1 MREPV
6 MRSVSCV
13 SGLLTNLRVY
23 LPTSTFSRHP
33 NNPGCSFRPTR
44 RPSPSTTNP
53 PSFGPRRVSSAARV
67 CWQGR
72 RSREIKSGYRN
83 RNSGWETFNRES
95 FDLLRGAQ
103 DKRSVQDVGKKMAT
117 GCFSALATL
126 LNGSPKMARRRPYL
140 HAVLAHHYI
149 NR

>member
-6 MRSVSCV
+6 TRYASCA
-13 SGLLTNLRVY
+13 SALLTNRIVCR
-23 LPTSTFSRHP
+23 PTSTFSRHP
-33 NNPGCSFRPTR
+33 NNPGYSFRPTR
-44 RPSPSTTNP
+44 RPCPSTTNP

-72 RSREIKSGYRN
+72 RSSQIKSGYRN

-103 DKRSVQDVGKKMAT
+103 DKRSVQDVGKKIGT

-126 LNGSPKMARRRPYL
+126 LLARRRPYL